1 MNTYI
6 PDTFIPVLTG
16 QHNFRDLGGILAN
29 DGRRIR
35 PGLLYRSGDLHSIT
49 DEDIKTLT
57 RLGLAM
63 IIDFRSPREYE
74 KRPNREIPGVK
85 EIKHLPIYDAP
96 RDLATKFVRESNKEG
111 LQQLLIAEYRRIIL
125 QYTVEY
131 RQFLFEV
138 AHNPNVPLVFLCSAG
153 KDRTGL
159 ATIFLLTAFGVG
171 TEEILKDYFMT
182 NIFAQAHA
190 LEIIGILNHDGHNGE
205 LMRPMLEVRQEYLTA
220 AFSAIDERYGNLD
233 GYVIGELAAEPEL
246 LKARY
251 LEEKEAK

>member
-1 MNTYI
+1 M
-6 PDTFIPVLTG
+6 DTFLTEPFTPVLFG

-29 DGRRIR
+29 NGRKIR
-35 PGLLYRSGDLHSIT
+35 PGLLFRSGDLHSIT

-57 RLGLAM
+57 GLGLAM
-63 IIDFRSPREYE
+63 IIDFRSPREFE

-96 RDLATKFVRESNKEG
+96 RDLAATYVEEG
-111 LQQLLIAEYRRIIL
+111 NEKGIEQLLIDEYERIIL
-125 QYTVEY
+125 HYTAEY

-138 AHNPNVPLVFLCSAG
+138 AHNPNIPLVFQCSAG

-171 TEEILKDYFMT
+171 MDEILEDYFRT

-190 LEIIGILNHDGHNGE
+190 REIIGILNSNGHNGE
-205 LMRPMLEVRQEYLTA
+205 LMRPMLEVRQEYLDA
-220 AFSAIDERYGNLD
+220 AFSALYRQYGGLES
-233 GYVIGELAAEPEL
+233 YVYGQPAAEPDVL
-246 LKARY
+246 RDRF
-251 LEEKEAK
+251 LE